1 MSGHVQGVQARVK
14 EVCPRASYVHCRSH
28 NLNLVITQSC
38 KSVNPIRN
46 LFDSVVQLTF
56 FLSASA
62 SRKNILK
69 EELGEHFDETILEAI
84 VEEDEE
90 DEIEDKSAE
99 LLVKSKK
106 KNNSAVKRNSLERSC
121 GYFD

>member
-1 MSGHVQGVQARVK
+1 MSKAFK
-14 EVCPRASYVHCRSH
+14 EGCPRASHVHCRSH
-28 NLNLVITQSC
+28 NLNLVTQSC

-69 EELGEHFDETILEAI
+69 EELGEHFDETILGPI
-84 VEEDEE
+84 VQEDEE

-106 KNNSAVKRNSLERSC
+106 
-121 GYFD
+121 